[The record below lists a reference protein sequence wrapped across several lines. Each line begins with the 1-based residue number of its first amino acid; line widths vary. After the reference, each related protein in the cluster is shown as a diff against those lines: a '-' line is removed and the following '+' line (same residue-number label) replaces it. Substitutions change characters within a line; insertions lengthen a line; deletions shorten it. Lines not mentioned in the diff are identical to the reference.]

1 MHTTLPDPDLN
12 PEFYDSVAM
21 KRGFAWIIDA
31 VIITVIAIV
40 IVPLTAFIGAFFFP
54 LLLLSVSFFY
64 RLMTIAGS
72 SATWGMRL
80 MSIEFRDSEGQR
92 LSAQDALL
100 HTAGFTISFALPI
113 LQVISV
119 VLMLT
124 SRHGQGLSDHIL
136 GTTALNRALR

>member
-1 MHTTLPDPDLN
+1 MSLPLPDPDHS

-21 KRGFAWIIDA
+21 KRGFAWIVDA
-31 VIITVIAIV
+31 IVITLIALV

-54 LLLLSVSFFY
+54 VLLLTVSFFY
-64 RLMTIAGS
+64 RWMTIAGR

-80 MSIEFRDSEGQR
+80 MSIELRSTEGHR
-92 LSAQDALL
+92 LTPLESLL
-100 HTAGFTISFALPI
+100 HTLGFTVSFALPI

-124 SRHGQGLSDHIL
+124 SRYGQGLTDHVL
-136 GTTALNRALR
+136 GTTAVNRRA